1 MTYNTTRKCCYAGYF
16 VQAVNINFLPLLFVI
31 FQEQF
36 KLSYAQIGTL
46 VSLNFGVQIVVDILS
61 VFIVDKVGF
70 RISAILSQLLSA
82 SGLMLLPVLA
92 SCMDAHFLGIVIAT
106 SLYSIGAGLIEIVNN
121 PIIATLPKDENESGN
136 KLIILHSFYCW
147 GQLLT
152 VLIST
157 LALRIFGESSWGYIS
172 VFWGLVPFINGL
184 FFFKTPIMPPQLTE
198 KNKNVGVLLKN
209 KTFIVILV
217 LMICAGGSE
226 LAMAQWASA
235 FAQKALGVD
244 KIVGDL
250 LGPCLFALFM
260 GIGRTVHGLYGE
272 KLNFRLNMCI
282 NCVLCAL
289 CYAVAVF
296 SKNAYVALAGC
307 SLCGYAISIMWPGV
321 VSLSADKVG
330 GGSGSAYS
338 VIAIFGDIGCSLA
351 TFITGVIATMPIWGS
366 NGLKAGLFVNIVF
379 PIVFLFAFLKL
390 TQKKR
395 SIS

>member
-16 VQAVNINFLPLLFVI
+16 VQAVNLNFLPLLFVI

-36 KLSYAQIGTL
+36 NLSYAQIGVL
-46 VSLNFGVQIVVDILS
+46 ISLNFAVQIVVDVLS
-61 VFIVDKVGF
+61 VFIVDKIGF
-70 RISAILSQLLSA
+70 RISAVLSQLLSA
-82 SGLMLLPVLA
+82 LGLMLLPVLA
-92 SCMDAHFLGIVIAT
+92 TCMDAHFIGIVIAT

-121 PIIATLPKDENESGN
+121 PIIATLPKEENESGN

-157 LALRIFGESSWGYIS
+157 VALRVFGESSWGYIS

-184 FFFKTPIMPPQLTE
+184 FFLKTPIMPPQLTE
-198 KNKNVGVLLKN
+198 KNKNLGVLLKN
-209 KTFIVILV
+209 KTFIIILV

-250 LGPCLFALFM
+250 LGPCLFAFFM

-289 CYAVAVF
+289 CYAAAVF

-307 SLCGYAISIMWPGV
+307 ALCGYAISIMWPGV

-330 GGSGSAYS
+330 GGSGSAYG
-338 VIAIFGDIGCSLA
+338 VIAIFGDIGCSFA
-351 TFITGVIATMPIWGS
+351 TFVTGVIASMSIWGS
-366 NGLKAGLFVNIVF
+366 NGLKAGLFVNIIF

-395 SIS
+395 SI

>member
-1 MTYNTTRKCCYAGYF
+1 M
-16 VQAVNINFLPLLFVI
+16 QAVNINFAPLLFVI

-36 KLSYAQIGTL
+36 KVSYAQIGAL
-46 VSLNFGVQIVVDILS
+46 VSLNFGVQIIVDILS
-61 VFIVDKVGF
+61 VFIIDKIGF
-70 RISAILSQLLSA
+70 RISAILSQFLSA
-82 SGLMLLPVLA
+82 LGLMLMPVLA
-92 SCMDAHFLGIVIAT
+92 SCMEAPFIGIVIAT

-152 VLIST
+152 VLISAV
-157 LALRIFGESSWGYIS
+157 ALKVFGENSWGYIS
-172 VFWGLVPFINGL
+172 VFWGLVPFVNGL
-184 FFFKTPIMPPQLTE
+184 FFLKTPIMPPQLTE
-198 KNKNVGVLLKN
+198 SNKNIGVLLKN
-209 KTFIVILV
+209 KTFITILV
-217 LMICAGGSE
+217 LMICAGASE
-226 LAMAQWASA
+226 LAMAQWAST
-235 FAQKALGVD
+235 FAQKALGVE

-272 KLNFRLNMCI
+272 KLNFRLHMCI

-289 CYAVAVF
+289 CYATAVL

-307 SLCGYAISIMWPGV
+307 SICGYAISIMWPGV

-338 VIAIFGDIGCSLA
+338 MIAIFGDIGCSFA
-351 TFITGVIATMPIWGS
+351 TFITGVIASMSIWGS

-379 PIVFLFAFLKL
+379 PIIFLFAFLKI
-390 TQKKR
+390 TKKR
-395 SIS
+395 SII